1 MLMYGNSNNIIT
13 TGIVF
18 NLTSM
23 KEGFDRLSRLIPP
36 NTIGRFTDREFDIV
50 YANYIM
56 SNDFVF
62 KEFFDIIYPL
72 YTGLDVYIIISDD
85 DWSENLT
92 ESLLK
97 LIQQRYGYNGG
108 KINCIDDY
116 YFMVNSKNYSDFDR
130 SYGLANLDIDKE
142 RYTYIVENAR
152 IKSGGPLIL
161 NNE

>member
-23 KEGFDRLSRLIPP
+23 KEGFTRLSRLIPP
-36 NTIGRFTDREFDIV
+36 NTIGRFTDREFDII

-116 YFMVNSKNYSDFDR
+116 YFILNSKNYSDFDR